1 MPASINNVN
10 SAMGFTQ
17 AATVLNS
24 IVSQATGK
32 NSLAATNVAG
42 FVSQAQTALLTGT
55 DVLMNAISQVLSK
68 TIFSVRPYN
77 ARFRGLQRD
86 GVQWGNHV
94 RKINFGSSEVE
105 DEERYDLTDGQSV
118 DPFKVKKPDILQ
130 TNFYSYDS
138 YQNHYT
144 IFRDQ
149 LDMAF
154 SGPDEFMRFISGITT
169 EVSNKLEQYREEFA
183 RMTLI
188 NLIGGTINLGRV
200 RHLLT
205 EFATEYGIMTTP
217 GDGETAQPDPTAVL
231 PTYMEQFT
239 KWLFAE
245 LRTLSDRFEE
255 RSVEYQSNITGHTIY
270 RHTPK
275 NRQRLYIY
283 SPFLNKVD
291 AQVFAS
297 VYNPEYLQ
305 MGDRELV
312 SYWQSIKTPD
322 TIKITPSQINA
333 RGEYAGGNAVNA
345 KVLGILMDY
354 DAAGITQVHE
364 WSAPTPFNPAGG
376 YTNIFYHMDMRG
388 WNDMTEKAVVLCLD

>member
-1 MPASINNVN
+1 MPANISNVN

-17 AATVLNS
+17 AATLLNS
-24 IVSQATGK
+24 IVQQATGK
-32 NSLAATNVAG
+32 TSLTATTTAG
-42 FVSQAQTALLTGT
+42 FISQAQTALLTGT

-68 TIFSVRPYN
+68 TIFSIRPYN

-86 GVQWGNHV
+86 AVQWGNHV
-94 RKINFGSSEVE
+94 RKINFGGAGVE
-105 DEERYDLTDGQSV
+105 AEERYDLTDGQSI
-118 DPFKVKKPDILQ
+118 DPYKVKKPDVLQ

-144 IFRDQ
+144 VFRDQ

-154 SGPDEFMRFISGITT
+154 SGPDEFMRFVTGVTT

-183 RMTLI
+183 RMTLL
-188 NLIGGTINLGRV
+188 NLIGAQINLGNV

-205 EFATEYGIMTTP
+205 EFATEYSIMTTGQNP
-217 GDGETAQPDPTAVL
+217 VPDPTAVL
-231 PTYMEQFT
+231 PTYTEQFV

-255 RSVEYQSNITGHTIY
+255 RSLLYQANITGHDIY

-275 NRQRLYIY
+275 DRQRLYIY
-283 SPFLNKVD
+283 SPFLAKVD

-297 VYNPEYLQ
+297 VYNPQYLQ

-312 SYWQSIKTPD
+312 SYWQSINTPD
-322 TIKITPSQINA
+322 TISVTPSQINTSTGA
-333 RGEYAGGNAVNA
+333 YAQGNAVAN
-345 KVLGILMDY
+345 KKILGILMDY
-354 DAAGITQVHE
+354 EAAGVTQVHE
-364 WSAPTPFNPAGG
+364 WSAATPFNPAGG
-376 YTNIFYHMDMRG
+376 YTNVFYHMDMRG
-388 WNDMTEKAVVLCLD
+388 WNDCTEKAVVLCLD